1 MKIST
6 IILLILD
13 ALIILGL
20 VGVVI
25 NQIRQGDLSDRF
37 WIGLAGIIAFGYF
50 WQYLFKYSKT
60 PRK

>member
-20 VGVVI
+20 VNVVI

-37 WIGLAGIIAFGYF
+37 GWPSGNYRIWVLWAVFV
-50 WQYLFKYSKT
+50 
-60 PRK
+60 